1 MDERSREVD
10 PLVSVVIPAL
20 NEAENIAACIESARN
35 AYSEQEV
42 EIVVA
47 DGGSSDGTQALIPP
61 NITIVA
67 APRGRGVQMN
77 HGAALARG
85 EILLFCHADT
95 RLPDGWR
102 EAVIEVLSDPAV
114 SGGGFQRIFAPARGF
129 IHVIN
134 RIKIR
139 DNWRLLHG
147 DRAQFMSRATF
158 EAIGG
163 FPEFP
168 LMEDVEMGRLLHRQG
183 RIRLVPLPLQVVSSS
198 RRLLERGPFR
208 LYCLTGWYRF
218 RYFYLGA
225 TPEDIARAYR
235 SSREEHVDRSG
246 PGGGLR

>member
-1 MDERSREVD
+1 MHVGASGAGA
-10 PLVSVVIPAL
+10 LVSVIIPTL
-20 NEAENIAACIESARN
+20 NEAESILACIVAARGVY
-35 AYSEQEV
+35 AADEV
-42 EIVVA
+42 EIIVA
-47 DGGSSDGTQALIPP
+47 DGGSTDGTIALIPSYAR
-61 NITIVA
+61 VVQ

-85 EILLFCHADT
+85 EVLLFCHADT

-102 EAVIEVLSDPAV
+102 EAVIEVLSAPAV
-114 SGGGFQRIFAPARGF
+114 SGGGFQRVFEPARGF

-158 EAIGG
+158 EAVGG

-208 LYCLTGWYRF
+208 QYCLTGWYRF
-218 RYFYLGA
+218 RYFHLGA

-235 SSREEHVDRSG
+235 SSREEHIERDGFGRGS
-246 PGGGLR
+246 R